1 MAISHA
7 AVPLVG
13 RETELSE
20 LTAAYDDA
28 VSGSGRVV
36 MLVGEPGIGKTRLA
50 EELAASAA
58 GKARVLWGRS
68 PEQQSAPPGGTK
80 RSLHQE
86 LKWRFADISEGS
98 AIFLSSRWPYLSTQ
112 IATRSDLGQPA
123 MRRGSSDLQWRR

>member
-20 LTAAYDDA
+20 LTAAYDDVVA
-28 VSGSGRVV
+28 GSGWIV

-58 GKARVLWGRS
+58 GKARVLWGDPRS
-68 PEQQSAPPGGTK
+68 
-80 RSLHQE
+80 
-86 LKWRFADISEGS
+86 
-98 AIFLSSRWPYLSTQ
+98 SSR
-112 IATRSDLGQPA
+112 
-123 MRRGSSDLQWRR
+123 RRRVGRNEAYIKS